1 MTRPHL
7 KKGQGDASEKAL
19 EMQAS
24 NFLKKREYQDFL
36 VEGVWEKRI
45 VQDSKIRM

>member
-1 MTRPHL
+1 MKGGQSIFFFANVKRPHL
-7 KKGQGDASEKAL
+7 KKGHGDASEKAL

-36 VEGVWEKRI
+36 VEGV
-45 VQDSKIRM
+45 